1 MKKFIFI
8 VIMVVCGLTGTMSA
22 QTNKGSDYNY
32 QKAEE
37 VMREKGDVK
46 KAMEYLRKQL
56 DIDPE
61 HMDSYLMMMGLY
73 RNEKEYGSALQVA
86 NKALK
91 INPKKSNVS
100 DGLLYW
106 WRSVIYEEMGDNTK
120 AAADMEKAV
129 KVTKKGRDRSWRDI
143 MIAYAQMKYDST
155 DYAGA
160 DAVYKILLKDDE
172 TDQLAMVGMARNCL
186 GRKDAAGAVD
196 ILEKCKVYDSEYSEI
211 YRYLM
216 QAYKDMR
223 EENKAVDAAVKYL
236 EYAEDSIDEVWD
248 ILNNNYPY
256 AVAKLKEMSRQSSGY
271 GSAWNYFLAKL
282 HEEAH
287 KYEQAVKAY
296 SILIEEYGYDAEL
309 MMDRSNCYSSLG
321 YSELAIQDM
330 NEVISKE
337 KENLYFYD
345 ARACHYRY
353 AGMYEDAIEDF
364 SKVIELYPTSGYG
377 YYNRGWC
384 YELSGNDEEAM
395 KNYNE
400 GLEIDRSYP
409 YLFLMRGEL
418 RLKQGNQ
425 DGAKEDFEMVVK
437 LDTSVTDG
445 SCRHYALHF
454 LGKDDEAKEWM
465 DKLIAEDPDDS
476 GNYYD
481 MACLY
486 SRMGK
491 LDEAV
496 DALRTAFEKGYRR
509 FPHIENDDDL
519 DPIRSL
525 PSFIELMEEY
535 RLKHE
540 NFLSEFMGERE
551 TDDGEEKISE
561 VEMKKMYSG
570 TYEIP
575 CSVNGLS
582 LKMVFDTGASDVTI
596 SAVEANFMLKNG
608 YLSED
613 DVKGKNRYMT
623 ASGDIHEGTILR
635 LKEVQLGDT
644 VLKNIEASV
653 VHNQKAPLLLGQ
665 SVLEKFGTIT
675 IDNVNSKLIIKR

>member
-216 QAYKDMR
+216 QAYKEMR

-540 NFLSEFMGERE
+540 NFLSGFMGERG

-623 ASGDIHEGTILR
+623 ASGDLHEGTILR

>member
-248 ILNNNYPY
+248 ILNKNYPY

-321 YSELAIQDM
+321 HSELAIQDM

-400 GLEIDRSYP
+400 GLEIDKTYP

-481 MACLY
+481 KACLY
-486 SRMGK
+486 SRMGQ

-540 NFLSEFMGERE
+540 NFLSEFMGERG
-551 TDDGEEKISE
+551 TDDGEEEISE

>member
-106 WRSVIYEEMGDNTK
+106 WRSVIYEEMGYNTK

-196 ILEKCKVYDSEYSEI
+196 ILEKCKAYDSEYSEI

-216 QAYKDMR
+216 QAYKEMR

-256 AVAKLKEMSRQSSGY
+256 AVAKIKEMSRQSSGY

-321 YSELAIQDM
+321 HSELAIQDM

-400 GLEIDRSYP
+400 GLEIDKTYP

-540 NFLSEFMGERE
+540 NFLSEFMGERG
-551 TDDGEEKISE
+551 TDDGEEEISE

-635 LKEVQLGDT
+635 LKKVQLGDT

>member
-321 YSELAIQDM
+321 HSELAIQDM

-400 GLEIDRSYP
+400 GLEIDKTYP

-481 MACLY
+481 KACLY
-486 SRMGK
+486 SRMGQ

-496 DALRTAFEKGYRR
+496 DALRTALEKGYRR

-540 NFLSEFMGERE
+540 NFLSEFMGERG
-551 TDDGEEKISE
+551 TDDGEEEISE

>member
-321 YSELAIQDM
+321 HSELAIQDM

-400 GLEIDRSYP
+400 GLEIDKTYP

-454 LGKDDEAKEWM
+454 LGKDNEAKEWM
-465 DKLIAEDPDDS
+465 DNLIAEDPDDS

-525 PSFIELMEEY
+525 PSFIELMDEY

-540 NFLSEFMGERE
+540 NFLSEFMRERG
-551 TDDGEEKISE
+551 TDDGEEISE

>member
-8 VIMVVCGLTGTMSA
+8 VIMVVCGLTGTISA
-22 QTNKGSDYNY
+22 QTKKGSDYNY

-106 WRSVIYEEMGDNTK
+106 WRSVIYEEMGDNKK

-196 ILEKCKVYDSEYSEI
+196 ILEKCKAYDSEYSEI

-216 QAYKDMR
+216 QAYKEMR

-256 AVAKLKEMSRQSSGY
+256 AVAKIKEMSRQSSGY

-321 YSELAIQDM
+321 HSELAIQDM

-337 KENLYFYD
+337 KVNLYFYD

-400 GLEIDRSYP
+400 GLEIDKTYP

-418 RLKQGNQ
+418 RLKLGNQ

-465 DKLIAEDPDDS
+465 DKLIAEDPDNS

-481 MACLY
+481 KACLY
-486 SRMGK
+486 SRMGQ

-540 NFLSEFMGERE
+540 NFLSQFMGERG
-551 TDDGEEKISE
+551 TDDGEEEISE

>member
-91 INPKKSNVS
+91 INPKKSSVS

-196 ILEKCKVYDSEYSEI
+196 ILEKCKAYDSEYSEI

-216 QAYKDMR
+216 QAYKEMR

-256 AVAKLKEMSRQSSGY
+256 AVAKIKEMSRQSSGY

-321 YSELAIQDM
+321 HSELAIQDM

-400 GLEIDRSYP
+400 GLEIDKTYP

-540 NFLSEFMGERE
+540 NFLSEFMGERG
-551 TDDGEEKISE
+551 TDDGEEEISE

>member
-22 QTNKGSDYNY
+22 QINKGSDYNY

-287 KYEQAVKAY
+287 KHEQAVKAY
-296 SILIEEYGYDAEL
+296 SILLEEYGYDAEL
-309 MMDRSNCYSSLG
+309 MMDRSNCYDALG
-321 YSELAIQDM
+321 CSELAIQDM

-345 ARACHYRY
+345 ARACHYRC

-384 YELSGNDEEAM
+384 YELSGKDEEAM

-400 GLEIDRSYP
+400 GLEIDKTYP

-540 NFLSEFMGERE
+540 NFLSEFMGERG
-551 TDDGEEKISE
+551 TDDGEEEISE

>member
-196 ILEKCKVYDSEYSEI
+196 ILEKCKAYDSEYSEI

-216 QAYKDMR
+216 QAYKEMR

-321 YSELAIQDM
+321 HSELAIQDM

-496 DALRTAFEKGYRR
+496 DALRTALEKGYRR

-540 NFLSEFMGERE
+540 NFLSEFMGERG
-551 TDDGEEKISE
+551 TDDGEEEISE

>member
-196 ILEKCKVYDSEYSEI
+196 ILEKCKAYDSEYSEI

-216 QAYKDMR
+216 QAYKEMR

-321 YSELAIQDM
+321 HSELAIQDM

-400 GLEIDRSYP
+400 GLEIDKTYP

-465 DKLIAEDPDDS
+465 DSLIAEDPDDS

-525 PSFIELMEEY
+525 PIFIELMDEY

-540 NFLSEFMGERE
+540 NFLSEFMRERG
-551 TDDGEEKISE
+551 TDDGEEEISE

-644 VLKNIEASV
+644 ILKNIEASV

-675 IDNVNSKLIIKR
+675 IDNVNSKLLIKR

>member
-196 ILEKCKVYDSEYSEI
+196 ILEKCKAYDSEYSEI

-216 QAYKDMR
+216 QAYKEMR

-236 EYAEDSIDEVWD
+236 EYAEDSIDEVWE

-321 YSELAIQDM
+321 HSELAIQDM

-400 GLEIDRSYP
+400 GLEIDKTYP

-465 DKLIAEDPDDS
+465 DKLIAGDPDDS

-491 LDEAV
+491 HDEAV
-496 DALRTAFEKGYRR
+496 DALRTAFEKGYRM
-509 FPHIENDDDL
+509 FPHIENDNDL

-540 NFLSEFMGERE
+540 NFLSEFMGERG
-551 TDDGEEKISE
+551 TDDSEEEISE

-596 SAVEANFMLKNG
+596 SAIEANFMLKNG

>member
-321 YSELAIQDM
+321 HSEWAIQDM

-400 GLEIDRSYP
+400 GLEIDKTYP

-425 DGAKEDFEMVVK
+425 DGAEEDFEMVVK

-481 MACLY
+481 KACLY
-486 SRMGK
+486 SRMGQ

-540 NFLSEFMGERE
+540 NFLSEYMGERG
-551 TDDGEEKISE
+551 TDDGEEEISE

-596 SAVEANFMLKNG
+596 SALEANFMLKNG

>member
-8 VIMVVCGLTGTMSA
+8 VIMVVCGLTGTISA
-22 QTNKGSDYNY
+22 QTKKGSDYNY

-106 WRSVIYEEMGDNTK
+106 WRSVIYEEMGDNKK

-196 ILEKCKVYDSEYSEI
+196 ILEKCKAYDSEYSEI

-216 QAYKDMR
+216 QAYKEMR

-256 AVAKLKEMSRQSSGY
+256 AVAKIKEMSRQSSGY

-321 YSELAIQDM
+321 HSELAIQDM

-400 GLEIDRSYP
+400 GLEIDKTYP

-418 RLKQGNQ
+418 RLKLGNQ

-465 DKLIAEDPDDS
+465 DKLIAEDPDNS

-481 MACLY
+481 KACLY
-486 SRMGK
+486 SRMGQ
-491 LDEAV
+491 LDEAI

-540 NFLSEFMGERE
+540 NFLSQFMGERG
-551 TDDGEEKISE
+551 TDDGEEEISE

>member
-196 ILEKCKVYDSEYSEI
+196 ILEKCKAYDSEYSEI

-216 QAYKDMR
+216 QAYKEMR

-256 AVAKLKEMSRQSSGY
+256 AVAKIKEMSRQSSGY

-321 YSELAIQDM
+321 HSELAIQDM

-400 GLEIDRSYP
+400 GLEIDKTYP

-519 DPIRSL
+519 DPIKSL

-540 NFLSEFMGERE
+540 NFLSEFMGERG
-551 TDDGEEKISE
+551 TDDGEEEISE

>member
-196 ILEKCKVYDSEYSEI
+196 ILEKCKAYDSEYSEI

-216 QAYKDMR
+216 QAYKEMR

-321 YSELAIQDM
+321 HSELAIQDM

-400 GLEIDRSYP
+400 GLEIDKTYP

-465 DKLIAEDPDDS
+465 DSLIAEDPDDS

-496 DALRTAFEKGYRR
+496 DALRNAFEKGYRR

-525 PSFIELMEEY
+525 PSFIELMDEY

-540 NFLSEFMGERE
+540 NFLSEFMRERG
-551 TDDGEEKISE
+551 TDDGEEEISE

-644 VLKNIEASV
+644 ILKNIEASV

>member
-86 NKALK
+86 NKAMK

-196 ILEKCKVYDSEYSEI
+196 ILEKCKAYDSEYSEI

-216 QAYKDMR
+216 QAYKEMR

-256 AVAKLKEMSRQSSGY
+256 AVAKIKEMSRQSSGY

-321 YSELAIQDM
+321 HSELAIQDM
-330 NEVISKE
+330 NEVISEE

-400 GLEIDRSYP
+400 GLEIDKTYP

-540 NFLSEFMGERE
+540 NFLSEFMGERG
-551 TDDGEEKISE
+551 TDDGEEEISE

>member
-1 MKKFIFI
+1 MKKYIFI

-196 ILEKCKVYDSEYSEI
+196 ILEKCKAYDSEYSEI

-535 RLKHE
+535 KLKHE
-540 NFLSEFMGERE
+540 NFLSVFMGERG
-551 TDDGEEKISE
+551 TDDGEEISE

>member
-22 QTNKGSDYNY
+22 QTKKGSDYNY

-106 WRSVIYEEMGDNTK
+106 WRSVIYEEMGDNKK

-196 ILEKCKVYDSEYSEI
+196 ILEKCKAYDSEYSEI

-216 QAYKDMR
+216 QAYMEMR

-256 AVAKLKEMSRQSSGY
+256 AVAKIKEMSRQSSGY

-321 YSELAIQDM
+321 HSELAIQDM

-400 GLEIDRSYP
+400 GLEIDKTYP

-418 RLKQGNQ
+418 RLKLGNQ

-465 DKLIAEDPDDS
+465 DKLIAEDPDNS

-481 MACLY
+481 KACLY
-486 SRMGK
+486 SRIGQ

-540 NFLSEFMGERE
+540 NFLSEFMGERG
-551 TDDGEEKISE
+551 TDDGEEEISE

-675 IDNVNSKLIIKR
+675 IDNVNSRLIIKR

>member
-106 WRSVIYEEMGDNTK
+106 WRSVIYEEMGYNTK

-196 ILEKCKVYDSEYSEI
+196 ILEKCKAYDSEYSEI

-216 QAYKDMR
+216 QAYKEMR

-321 YSELAIQDM
+321 HSELAIQDM

-540 NFLSEFMGERE
+540 NFLSEFMGERG
-551 TDDGEEKISE
+551 TDDGEEEISE

-608 YLSED
+608 YLSEE

>member
-1 MKKFIFI
+1 MKKFILT
-8 VIMVVCGLTGTMSA
+8 VIMVLCGLAGTMSA

-32 QKAEE
+32 QKA
-37 VMREKGDVK
+37 REIMKESGDVK
-46 KAMEYLRKQL
+46 KALNHLRSQL
-56 DIDPE
+56 DINPE
-61 HMDSYLMMMGLY
+61 HMDSYLMMISLY
-73 RNEKEYGSALQVA
+73 RNEKEYGTALQTVNQA
-86 NKALK
+86 IKV
-91 INPKKSNVS
+91 NPKKGEIS
-100 DGLLYW
+100 DAVLYW
-106 WRSVIYEEMGDNTK
+106 WRSAVYEDMGDNVK

-129 KVTKKGRDRSWRDI
+129 KLTKKGKDRSWRDI
-143 MIAYAQMKYDST
+143 MAAYAQMKYDST

-160 DAVYKILLKDDE
+160 DAVYMQILKEDE
-172 TDQLAMVGMARNCL
+172 TDQMAMVGMARNSI
-186 GRKDAAGAVD
+186 GRKDYKQAVE
-196 ILEKCKVYDSEYSEI
+196 ILEKCKAYDSEYYEI
-211 YRYLM
+211 YRFLM
-216 QAYKDMR
+216 QAHNKLDAGKD
-223 EENKAVDAAVKYL
+223 AVDAAVKYL
-236 EYAEDSIDEVWD
+236 EYSDDPVDEVWEV
-248 ILNNNYPY
+248 LNDNYAY
-256 AVAKLKEMSRQSSGY
+256 AVAKIKEMSRQSSGY

-282 HEEAH
+282 HEEAGKH
-287 KYEQAVKAY
+287 EMAAQAY
-296 SILIEEYGYDAEL
+296 SILINEYGYDAEL

-321 YSELAIQDM
+321 HSELAIQDM

-337 KENLYFYD
+337 TENLYFYD

-400 GLEIDRSYP
+400 GLEIDKTYP

-540 NFLSEFMGERE
+540 NFLSEFMGERGN
-551 TDDGEEKISE
+551 DGEEEISE

-575 CSVNGLS
+575 CSVNGLP

>member
-321 YSELAIQDM
+321 HSELAIQDM

-400 GLEIDRSYP
+400 GLEIDKTYP

-481 MACLY
+481 KACLY
-486 SRMGK
+486 SRMGQ

-496 DALRTAFEKGYRR
+496 DALRTALEKGYRR

-540 NFLSEFMGERE
+540 NFLSEFMGERG
-551 TDDGEEKISE
+551 TDDGEEEISE

-635 LKEVQLGDT
+635 LKEVQLGGT

>member
-535 RLKHE
+535 RLKHD

>member
-321 YSELAIQDM
+321 HSEWAIQDM

-400 GLEIDRSYP
+400 GLEIDKTYP

-425 DGAKEDFEMVVK
+425 DGAEEDFEMVVK

-481 MACLY
+481 KACLY
-486 SRMGK
+486 SRMGQ

-540 NFLSEFMGERE
+540 NFLSEYMGERG
-551 TDDGEEKISE
+551 TDDGEEEISE

>member
-296 SILIEEYGYDAEL
+296 SILLEEYGYDAEL
-309 MMDRSNCYSSLG
+309 MMDRSNCYDALG
-321 YSELAIQDM
+321 CSELAIQDM

-364 SKVIELYPTSGYG
+364 SIVIELYPTSGYG

-400 GLEIDRSYP
+400 GLEIDKTYP

-496 DALRTAFEKGYRR
+496 DALRTALEKGYRR

-540 NFLSEFMGERE
+540 NFLSEFMGERG
-551 TDDGEEKISE
+551 TDDGEEISE

>member
-330 NEVISKE
+330 DEVISKE

-400 GLEIDRSYP
+400 GLEIDKTYP

-454 LGKDDEAKEWM
+454 LGKDNEAKEWM
-465 DKLIAEDPDDS
+465 DNLIAEDPDDS

-525 PSFIELMEEY
+525 PSFIELMDEY

-540 NFLSEFMGERE
+540 NFLSEFMRERG
-551 TDDGEEKISE
+551 TDDGEEEISE

>member
-196 ILEKCKVYDSEYSEI
+196 ILEKCKSYDSEYSEI

-216 QAYKDMR
+216 QAYKEMR

-425 DGAKEDFEMVVK
+425 GGAMEDFEMVVK

-540 NFLSEFMGERE
+540 NFLSEFMGERG
-551 TDDGEEKISE
+551 TDDGEEEISE

>member
-196 ILEKCKVYDSEYSEI
+196 ILEKCKAYDSEYSEI

-216 QAYKDMR
+216 QAYKEMR

-256 AVAKLKEMSRQSSGY
+256 AVAKIKEMSRQSSGY

-321 YSELAIQDM
+321 HSELAIQDM

-400 GLEIDRSYP
+400 GLEIDKTYP

-425 DGAKEDFEMVVK
+425 DGAEEDFEMVVK

-540 NFLSEFMGERE
+540 NFLSEFMGERG
-551 TDDGEEKISE
+551 TDDGEEEISE

>member
-321 YSELAIQDM
+321 HSELAIQDM

-384 YELSGNDEEAM
+384 YELSGNDAEAM

-400 GLEIDRSYP
+400 GLEIDKTYP

-540 NFLSEFMGERE
+540 NFLSEFMGERG
-551 TDDGEEKISE
+551 TDDGEEEISE

>member
-540 NFLSEFMGERE
+540 NFLSEFMGERG

>member
-525 PSFIELMEEY
+525 PSFIELIEEY

>member
-196 ILEKCKVYDSEYSEI
+196 ILEKCKAYDSEYSEI

-216 QAYKDMR
+216 QAYKEMR

-236 EYAEDSIDEVWD
+236 EYAEDSIDEVWE

-321 YSELAIQDM
+321 HSELAIQDM

-400 GLEIDRSYP
+400 GLEIDKTYP

-465 DKLIAEDPDDS
+465 DKLIAGDPDDS

-525 PSFIELMEEY
+525 PSFIELMDEY

-540 NFLSEFMGERE
+540 NFLSEFMRERG
-551 TDDGEEKISE
+551 TDDGEEISE

>member
-196 ILEKCKVYDSEYSEI
+196 ILEKCKAYDSEYSEI

-216 QAYKDMR
+216 QAYKEMR

-256 AVAKLKEMSRQSSGY
+256 AVAKIKEMSRQSSGY

-321 YSELAIQDM
+321 HSELAIQDM

-400 GLEIDRSYP
+400 GLEIDKTYP

-425 DGAKEDFEMVVK
+425 DGAEEDFEMVVK

-481 MACLY
+481 KACLY
-486 SRMGK
+486 SRMGQ

-540 NFLSEFMGERE
+540 NFLSEFMEERG
-551 TDDGEEKISE
+551 TDDGEEEISE

>member
-196 ILEKCKVYDSEYSEI
+196 ILEKCKAYDSEYSEI

-216 QAYKDMR
+216 QAYKEMR

-256 AVAKLKEMSRQSSGY
+256 AVAKIKEMSRQSSGY

-321 YSELAIQDM
+321 HSELAIQDM

-400 GLEIDRSYP
+400 GLEIDKTYP

-540 NFLSEFMGERE
+540 NFLSEFMGERG
-551 TDDGEEKISE
+551 TDDGEEEISE

>member
-196 ILEKCKVYDSEYSEI
+196 ILEKCKAYDSEYSEI

-216 QAYKDMR
+216 QAYKEMR

-321 YSELAIQDM
+321 HSELAIQDM

-400 GLEIDRSYP
+400 GLEIDKTYP

-425 DGAKEDFEMVVK
+425 GGAKEDFEMVVK

-496 DALRTAFEKGYRR
+496 DALRTALEKGYRR

-540 NFLSEFMGERE
+540 NFLSEFMGERG
-551 TDDGEEKISE
+551 TDDGEEEISE

>member
-106 WRSVIYEEMGDNTK
+106 WRSVIYEEMGYNTK

-196 ILEKCKVYDSEYSEI
+196 ILEKCKAYDSEYSEI

-216 QAYKDMR
+216 QAYKEMR

-256 AVAKLKEMSRQSSGY
+256 AVAKIKEMSRQSSGY

-321 YSELAIQDM
+321 HSELAIQDM

-400 GLEIDRSYP
+400 GLEIDKTYP

-540 NFLSEFMGERE
+540 NFLSEFMGERG
-551 TDDGEEKISE
+551 TDDGEEEISE

>member
-73 RNEKEYGSALQVA
+73 RNEKEYGLALQVA

-196 ILEKCKVYDSEYSEI
+196 ILEKCKAYDSEYSEI

-216 QAYKDMR
+216 QAYKEMR

-296 SILIEEYGYDAEL
+296 SILLEEYGYDAEL
-309 MMDRSNCYSSLG
+309 MMDRSNCYDALG
-321 YSELAIQDM
+321 CSELAIQDM

-400 GLEIDRSYP
+400 GLEIDKTYP

-481 MACLY
+481 MACLC

-496 DALRTAFEKGYRR
+496 DALRTALEKGYRR

-540 NFLSEFMGERE
+540 NFLSEFMGERG
-551 TDDGEEKISE
+551 TDDGEEEISE

>member
-186 GRKDAAGAVD
+186 GRKDAAGTVD
-196 ILEKCKVYDSEYSEI
+196 ILEKCKAYDSEYSEI

-216 QAYKDMR
+216 QAYKEMR

-321 YSELAIQDM
+321 HSEWAIQDM

-400 GLEIDRSYP
+400 GLEIDKTYP

-425 DGAKEDFEMVVK
+425 DGAEEDFEMVVK

-481 MACLY
+481 KACLY
-486 SRMGK
+486 SRMGQ

-540 NFLSEFMGERE
+540 NFLSEYMGERG
-551 TDDGEEKISE
+551 TDDGEEEISE